1 MKNFYTFLVGIF
13 AFSLGFGQI
22 TTSYDFSSGSAVTGL
37 NESSPGISLDA
48 NIGFGSF
55 KNSGTSNPA
64 LNSGQLRLYQNG
76 TKGGSIVIYANN
88 GFAITNITINASGTT
103 GPAGYIVDNGSQVNM
118 PASNTYSISG
128 INATSQ
134 VEFFQRDGSSSNRI
148 YVDSFEVT
156 YTSGGPNNPDTF
168 TATLASS
175 SQVDLNY
182 DDNTDGDTVVIV
194 FNTDNNFTTP
204 SGSPTAV
211 GTSFA
216 GGTVLVNS
224 TGSGTYNHTGLNAS
238 TTYYYKAFSYD
249 SSNYS
254 LGIDADITTPCNSIS
269 AFPFIEDFEDNG
281 NTIPNCW
288 SQSYE
293 IDNVDWTF
301 NTNGDDGGNGNSNTA
316 HSGTRN
322 ALFLDGNSSD
332 DITKLILPAFDFTSL
347 ANPELSFWHT
357 QEAYS
362 SDQDELRV
370 YYKTSSASP
379 WVLLASYTDDLE
391 NWTKETIALP
401 NTSTDYY
408 IAFEGNAKWGYG
420 IALDDIEIKEGLP
433 PNDSNSEVAGG
444 TQPTTTSIDALTDT
458 EAEAVDVFAME
469 IYDWGTTDGQP
480 TIVTNIRLY
489 PHSTNT
495 ADWTNTIQGVT
506 LSNGSAITLGPVTIT
521 DSFIDITIPPGN
533 LNVVDSDIASVTVG
547 VYLNSNNLSEGD
559 ILSFMIDADN
569 HGFTADEAGSTFA
582 TNFDSNFNS
591 NDFTV
596 SIEATQLSYIQQP
609 NDVNVFEVMSPSV
622 EIAYTDANGNIDLD
636 YDGIGFDISLTTTGS
651 FDGTATTTATAV
663 NGVAHFNNLSFNTTG
678 TGLTITATDDS
689 TLIIGTFESDSF
701 NITSP
706 AVVIAIQDFDNT
718 SPSWSYNN
726 EIAFFDNGWGGGFFG
741 IRDIG
746 SSFPIDQSNMSNNI
760 LAENDMEDSP
770 DGTSGFATISFSTI
784 DVSAFSDVTLTFDW
798 QVEGYNASNDDVRYE
813 IFYDSVGQG
822 DVYLHDGNDTPED
835 SQGTET
841 ITIPENVNTVSLNIE
856 IRNNGQ
862 DGYSGFDN
870 FRLEGSYDGYIYT
883 AGSWVPTI
891 PNNTTNTSDA
901 IIADGVAVLNS
912 DVNLNN
918 LVVNPGAGL
927 EVATSTTLT
936 VNTLALESTSTSYS
950 SLILDGTITGT
961 VTYNRY
967 TNAYTNDAT
976 NNDNDLIS
984 TPLIPLNGEFFAAF
998 ATTNP
1003 NLLESGTLR
1012 AFAPFNNTTGLYE
1025 NYDVVAN
1032 ASTSLTPGTGYRAA
1046 TSDGSTLAF
1055 IGTAE
1060 TGDVYKDIIVG
1071 DDPTYGEWNLIGNPY
1086 PSYIDAEAFLTHTV
1100 STAFSGET
1108 NMDLLVNASG
1118 IYGYDGDTSDGWKV
1132 ITLAND
1138 NGQLIAPGQG
1148 FFVAADADDTLF
1160 HDVEFT
1166 PAMRT
1171 TGNADDFIQGRS
1183 NTTLN
1188 FVKLRAS
1195 TANHSYNT
1203 EFYFDDNASLGLDP
1217 GYDAVVWGGT
1227 APSTFALYS
1236 HLVQNNSGMP
1246 IALQALGSADLSNV
1260 TIPLGLNANAGES
1273 LTISI
1278 SEMNTPVAVNVYL
1291 EDYQNNTLTLLNDTD
1306 FVINPIDNLNGT
1318 GRFYLRL
1325 SNSVLSTTDNVFDT
1339 VSIYANQA
1347 NRTINIS
1354 GQLTDDTFAKVYDIQ
1369 GRLVST
1375 TALDANAT
1383 RQTIDAS
1390 NLNTGVYI
1398 VKLTNN
1404 NITKTEKIIL
1414 K

>member
-1 MKNFYTFLVGIF
+1 MKNFHTFLVGIF
-13 AFSLGFGQI
+13 AFSLGFGQTTIFSEAGGGSEPTGWTFNNNITSNDIDRGSYWLVDAGSTSDEII
-22 TTSYDFSSGSAVTGL
+22 TTSYDLSGYSSAEFSL
-37 NESSPGISLDA
+37 NVA
-48 NIGFGSF
+48 SF
-55 KNSGTSNPA
+55 
-64 LNSGQLRLYQNG
+64 
-76 TKGGSIVIYANN
+76 
-88 GFAITNITINASGTT
+88 
-103 GPAGYIVDNGSQVNM
+103 
-118 PASNTYSISG
+118 
-128 INATSQ
+128 
-134 VEFFQRDGSSSNRI
+134 
-148 YVDSFEVT
+148 
-156 YTSGGPNNPDTF
+156 
-168 TATLASS
+168 
-175 SQVDLNY
+175 
-182 DDNTDGDTVVIV
+182 
-194 FNTDNNFTTP
+194 
-204 SGSPTAV
+204 
-211 GTSFA
+211 
-216 GGTVLVNS
+216 
-224 TGSGTYNHTGLNAS
+224 GSGTYNQALIEI
-238 TTYYYKAFSYD
+238 SYD
-249 SSNYS
+249 GGSTY
-254 LGIDADITTPCNSIS
+254 T
-269 AFPFIEDFEDNG
+269 
-281 NTIPNCW
+281 
-288 SQSYE
+288 QSE
-293 IDNVDWTF
+293 
-301 NTNGDDGGNGNSNTA
+301 
-316 HSGTRN
+316 
-322 ALFLDGNSSD
+322 
-332 DITKLILPAFDFTSL
+332 
-347 ANPELSFWHT
+347 
-357 QEAYS
+357 
-362 SDQDELRV
+362 
-370 YYKTSSASP
+370 
-379 WVLLASYTDDLE
+379 
-391 NWTKETIALP
+391 
-401 NTSTDYY
+401 TST
-408 IAFEGNAKWGYG
+408 
-420 IALDDIEIKEGLP
+420 
-433 PNDSNSEVAGG
+433 
-444 TQPTTTSIDALTDT
+444 
-458 EAEAVDVFAME
+458 
-469 IYDWGTTDGQP
+469 
-480 TIVTNIRLY
+480 
-489 PHSTNT
+489 
-495 ADWTNTIQGVT
+495 
-506 LSNGSAITLGPVTIT
+506 
-521 DSFIDITIPPGN
+521 
-533 LNVVDSDIASVTVG
+533 
-547 VYLNSNNLSEGD
+547 
-559 ILSFMIDADN
+559 
-569 HGFTADEAGSTFA
+569 
-582 TNFDSNFNS
+582 
-591 NDFTV
+591 
-596 SIEATQLSYIQQP
+596 
-609 NDVNVFEVMSPSV
+609 
-622 EIAYTDANGNIDLD
+622 
-636 YDGIGFDISLTTTGS
+636 TTTGS
-651 FDGTATTTATAV
+651 SYISGGTFSLNTLTASVVIKISNNGSSGRGVRLQNLVLTGENTSSTTQVQFTSASTSVSEGVGTTDLTFAITNPDGANATSFDVELTTGDNADINGYTTQTVTFPAGSSTNETVTITVTDDTVFEGDETLTFTITSVTGGNSAATGPQSTFELTIEENDASPSITIATEDFDGTSPKWNNDIEAQLFVDPSSPNEGLFIQAASTNNV
-663 NGVAHFNNLSFNTTG
+663 NFSGNTVLGRDLEGENSEPSLSPYTFTFDDVDVSNYSSIVLSFDYHAYANAEIGNYEVVIDGTGQGSVQYFNDPDSFPGVDGTISIPVANGTSTVGLILTG
-678 TGLTITATDDS
+678 TLNGGSD
-689 TLIIGTFESDSF
+689 IIE
-701 NITSP
+701 
-706 AVVIAIQDFDNT
+706 FDNFKIEGVYNGY
-718 SPSWSYNN
+718 SYAGGSWHP
-726 EIAFFDNGWGGGFFG
+726 A
-741 IRDIG
+741 
-746 SSFPIDQSNMSNNI
+746 
-760 LAENDMEDSP
+760 AP
-770 DGTSGFATISFSTI
+770 DGTTGA
-784 DVSAFSDVTLTFDW
+784 
-798 QVEGYNASNDDVRYE
+798 
-813 IFYDSVGQG
+813 
-822 DVYLHDGNDTPED
+822 
-835 SQGTET
+835 
-841 ITIPENVNTVSLNIE
+841 
-856 IRNNGQ
+856 
-862 DGYSGFDN
+862 
-870 FRLEGSYDGYIYT
+870 
-883 AGSWVPTI
+883 
-891 PNNTTNTSDA
+891 SDA
-901 IIADGVAVLNS
+901 IIADGVAVLSS
-912 DVNLNN
+912 DVNLNDM
-918 LVVNPGAGL
+918 VVNPGAGL
-927 EVATSTTLT
+927 EVATGTTLT

-984 TPLIPLNGEFFAAF
+984 TPLTPLNGEFFAAF

-1032 ASTSLTPGTGYRAA
+1032 ASISLTPGTGYRAA

-1086 PSYIDAEAFLTHTV
+1086 PSYIDAEAFLTHIV
-1100 STAFSGET
+1100 SSTSSGET

-1148 FFVAADADDTLF
+1148 FFVAADADDTLL

-1183 NTTLN
+1183 NTTLS

-1318 GRFYLRL
+1318 GRFYLRF

-1339 VSIYANQA
+1339 VSLYANQA